1 MYSSMQK
8 YASIPVQSEVA
19 SGTTTVD
26 ETGNNELQDGSA
38 TFTGGVVNAGD
49 VVWDET
55 DDRMYTVSSVVNANT
70 LALTPIGAT
79 LGTGVNTGKTY
90 SVYSATVS
98 ANQLV
103 ATDGVVIVENASAD
117 AINSEVNIQYCGV
130 SGISVK
136 IRHAAV
142 AAGNEEMRDGFEDVV
157 ENSLIQAWP
166 EVEYKWDVPS
176 SLVIG
181 IAKV

>member
-1 MYSSMQK
+1 MQK

-19 SGTTTVD
+19 TGTTTVD
-26 ETGNNELQDGSA
+26 ETGNDELQDGSA
-38 TFTGGVVNAGD
+38 TFTGGVVTAGD

-55 DDRMYTVSSVVNANT
+55 DDRMYTVSSVVDANT
-70 LALTPIGAT
+70 LALTAIGAA
-79 LGTGVNTGKTY
+79 LGTGVGTGKTY

-117 AINSEVNIQYCGV
+117 PINSEVNIQYDGV

-142 AAGNEEMRDGFEDVV
+142 AAGNEYMRDGFEDVI
-157 ENSLIQAWP
+157 ESSLILAWP
-166 EVEYKWDVPS
+166 EAKYQWEVPP
-176 SLVIG
+176 SLVLDIS
-181 IAKV
+181 KV